1 MAIWGIILAAGSG
14 TRLAAAGLGRKQ
26 FLDWRDRPLFWHSV
40 RAFARTPRVA
50 GLVLVFPV
58 DELEDMTARTA
69 ELERVEPQ
77 GLPIVCVSGGERRQ
91 DSVRQGLAALPADC
105 RFVLIHDAARPF
117 ASPALIH
124 RLVRALDEGEQAVI
138 PAVAVKDTVKRSRDL
153 DGREVVAAT
162 LPRSELRAVQTP
174 QAFDVGVLREAFA
187 RAEEL
192 NMSVTDDAS
201 LVEAAGGEV
210 RIVEGEDGN
219 LKITTPEDLRLLG
232 QEAADD
238 RLAPVRPVI
247 GHGYDVHR
255 FAREGAPGRPLR
267 LGGVAIPNAP
277 EILAHS
283 DGDVLLHALTD
294 ALLGCLAEGDI
305 GRLFPDSDPA
315 FENIDSAVLLNEV
328 LLRGQRRGLII
339 SHADLTIIAQVPKVA
354 PFREEIRRNVA
365 ALLRLSPGQVNVK
378 ATTEEG
384 LGFTGEKLGLKAVA
398 VVVGSLPAAPGA

>member
-1 MAIWGIILAAGSG
+1 MAIWGIILAAGAG
-14 TRLAAAGLGRKQ
+14 ARLAAAGLGKKQ

-40 RAFARTPRVA
+40 RAFARAPRVA
-50 GLVLVFPV
+50 GLALVFPAE
-58 DELEDMTARTA
+58 ELEAMSARTA
-69 ELERVEPQ
+69 ELIRVEPQ
-77 GLPIVCVSGGERRQ
+77 GLPIACVSGGERRQ
-91 DSVRQGLAALPADC
+91 DSVRQGLAALPPEC
-105 RFVLIHDAARPF
+105 RHVLIHDAARPF

-124 RLVRALDEGEQAVI
+124 RLIMALDEGEQAVI
-138 PAVAVKDTVKRSRDL
+138 PAVAVKDTIKRSRDV
-153 DGREVVAAT
+153 DGREIVAAT
-162 LPRSELRAVQTP
+162 LPRAELRAVQTP
-174 QAFDVGVLREAFA
+174 QAFDVAALREAFD
-187 RAEEL
+187 RAEDL

-201 LVEAAGGEV
+201 LIEAAGGEV

-232 QEAADD
+232 QEPDQD
-238 RLAPVRPVI
+238 RLPPPRPVI

-255 FAREGAPGRPLR
+255 FAADAPGRPLR

-277 EILAHS
+277 QVVAHS

-315 FENIDSAVLLNEV
+315 FDNIDSAVLLNEV
-328 LLRGQRRGLII
+328 LLKGQRRGLII
-339 SHADLTIIAQVPKVA
+339 SHVDLTVVAQVPKVA
-354 PFREEIRRNVA
+354 PHREEIKRNVA
-365 ALLRLSPGQVNVK
+365 ALLRLSAGQVNVK

-398 VVVGSLPAAPGA
+398 VVVGSLPVAPGA